1 MIQNRESS
9 LCCGGGASTIYL
21 DRYIQE
27 RVKDRL
33 ADRRVQQ
40 AAATGAETLAVA
52 CPFEPSRFDD
62 AVKVTGQE
70 GKLVVRDIIEL
81 LADSMELV

>member
-1 MIQNRESS
+1 MIQNRESA

-21 DRYIQE
+21 DRFIQE

-40 AAATGAETLAVA
+40 ATATGAETLAVA
-52 CPFEPSRFDD
+52 CPFEPARFED
-62 AVKVTGQE
+62 AVKITGYE
-70 GKLVVRDIIEL
+70 GKMIVRDIIEL
-81 LADSMELV
+81 LAESMGLA